1 MKNKPSILIIFFSLC
16 FLLQLNSQITPGSE
30 DNFVTIWNT
39 MDYDFITIPTVGEG
53 YNYDL
58 YWEEVDNP
66 GINGTLSAITGD
78 VTLSSLTPGQDYR
91 IEIVGD
97 FPRIFMFKL
106 EEEGKKLLQIQQ
118 WGSITWNSLDSAF
131 WACRNM
137 DLIAQD
143 VPDLSELSSL
153 GSMFYN
159 CNSLKGEGA
168 NWDWDISGVS
178 NLRGMFTNAVEF
190 NGDITGW
197 DVSNVTDMGLLFAA
211 TAFDRPI
218 GNWDVRSVKK
228 MDGMF
233 YGAQKFNQEIGSW
246 DVSMVE
252 DMSFMFY
259 KTQAFN
265 QDISSW
271 DVKNVITMRVMF
283 AYTESF
289 NQSLNEWDVSNVIDM
304 SGMFSYAEAFNGNV
318 NEWDVSNVVSMEAM
332 FAGNSIFNQS
342 LNNWDVSNVENMS
355 YMFFYSTAF
364 NQDISN
370 WDVSNVMNM
379 ESMFERASG
388 FNQNLGNWT
397 LGEGVDLFQMLN
409 DAGMDCVNYSATLEG
424 WANNPNTPEG
434 RYFVVSNLRY
444 GSSAINARDSIL
456 IGEKNWTIIGD
467 QLTGLCLEAGEAF
480 ITLWNT
486 LNTDSLFIPTQGAGY
501 NYDLYWEEV
510 GNPENSGFFSGHT
523 GDLTIFGL
531 TPGQNYRVEIVGDF
545 PRFYMNNNFDERE
558 KLFEIKQWGKIE
570 WSSMENAFF
579 GCANMDVTAN
589 DVPDLSGV
597 GSIRNMFTDCESLV
611 GDRANWEWNTSNVHD
626 MHGLFD
632 LAWRFNQDI
641 GSWDVGNVTDMSFM
655 FYGEI
660 DFAGTLKLH
669 HFNQDISNW
678 DVSNV
683 ENMAGMFMGASEFN
697 QDLSTWDVSSVVNM
711 SNMFFE
717 AASFYSDLSTWDVS
731 NVMILS
737 STFARTDSFN
747 SDLSGW
753 DVSNVTNMSG
763 MFRGADSFN
772 SDISGW
778 DVSNV
783 TNMGHMFNGALS
795 FNGDLSGW
803 DVSNVTNMNTMFA
816 TAELFNSDIS
826 SWDVSNVTNMGHMFT
841 GARLFDADITGW
853 DVSNVQS
860 MAHMFSGTL
869 FFNHDISVWDISSV
883 TNMSHM
889 FSFTIN
895 FNQDIS
901 VWDIGNVTNLTAVFL
916 EAESFNQDISGWDV
930 SNVSNFWLMFHSASS
945 FNQNLAD
952 WDISSASNMRSM
964 FNNSGMQCENYS
976 ATLIGWA
983 SQENVPSGM
992 RLGAI
997 GMEYAPSAAQYRNN
1011 ILIDQKGWEIMGD
1024 QEGDC
1029 SPVNTINFDDEDIAL
1044 TIYPNPVVDKL
1055 YFEPV
1060 NELGKAEITVFN
1072 STGKT
1077 VDSFEISLNAPQS
1090 VDVNHWKPGVYL
1102 LQISSSDI
1110 SRTIKVIRQ

>member
-1 MKNKPSILIIFFSLC
+1 MRSILLIFTIPFFFSIHISV
-16 FLLQLNSQITPGSE
+16 FAQITPGSG

-91 IEIVGD
+91 MEIVGD

-218 GNWDVRSVKK
+218 GNWDVSSVKK

-233 YGAQKFNQEIGSW
+233 YGTQKFDQEIGSW

-304 SGMFSYAEAFNGNV
+304 SGMFSYSAAFNGDIND
-318 NEWDVSNVVSMEAM
+318 WDIGNGVSMEAM
-332 FAGNSIFNQS
+332 FAGSNIFNQS
-342 LNNWDVSNVENMS
+342 INNWDVSNVENMS
-355 YMFFYSTAF
+355 YMFYYSTAF
-364 NQDISN
+364 NQNISN
-370 WDVSNVMNM
+370 WDVSNVRAM
-379 ESMFERASG
+379 EGMFYKASG

-397 LGEGVDLFQMLN
+397 LGEGVGLFQMLY
-409 DAGMDCVNYSATLEG
+409 DAGLDCVNYSATLEG
-424 WANNPNTPEG
+424 WANNPNTPES
-434 RYFVVSNLRY
+434 RHFVVSNLRY
-444 GSSAINARDSIL
+444 GTSAINARDSIL
-456 IGEKNWTIIGD
+456 IGEKNWTIVGD

-486 LNTDSLFIPTQGAGY
+486 LDSDSIFIPTQGAGY
-501 NYDLYWEEV
+501 DYDLYWEEV
-510 GNPENSGFFSGHT
+510 DNPGNNGLMSELT
-523 GDLTIFGL
+523 GNVTISDLDNETD
-531 TPGQNYRVEIVGDF
+531 YRIEIVGDF
-545 PRFYMNNNFDERE
+545 PRIYMQNSNNPWQLRE
-558 KLFEIKQWGKIE
+558 IAQWGSIQ
-570 WSSMENAFF
+570 WSSMEKAFT
-579 GCANMDVTAN
+579 GCFFLDVTAS
-589 DVPDLSGV
+589 DTPDLSGV
-597 GSIRNMFTDCESLV
+597 ESMRFMFIDCISLE
-611 GDRANWEWNTSNVHD
+611 GENANWEWNTSKVQN
-626 MHGLFD
+626 MECLFCY
-632 LAWRFNQDI
+632 AWRFNQDI
-641 GSWDVGNVTDMSFM
+641 GSWDVSNVTDMSYM
-655 FYGEI
+655 FYSVDELGWTTG
-660 DFAGTLKLH
+660 FSL
-669 HFNQDISNW
+669 FNQDISSW

-683 ENMAGMFMGASEFN
+683 TNMSEMLSGAS
-697 QDLSTWDVSSVVNM
+697 
-711 SNMFFE
+711 
-717 AASFYSDLSTWDVS
+717 
-731 NVMILS
+731 
-737 STFARTDSFN
+737 SFN

-753 DVSNVTNMSG
+753 DVSNVTDISG
-763 MFRGADSFN
+763 MFRNASSFN

-783 TNMGHMFNGALS
+783 TDM
-795 FNGDLSGW
+795 SG
-803 DVSNVTNMNTMFA
+803 MFA
-816 TAELFNSDIS
+816 SAAAFSGDIS
-826 SWDVSNVTNMGHMFT
+826 SWGVSEVNNMAGMFA
-841 GARLFDADITGW
+841 GARLFNADITGW
-853 DVSNVQS
+853 DVSNVS
-860 MAHMFSGTL
+860 NMTNMFSNTL
-869 FFNHDISVWDISSV
+869 IFNRDISVWDISNV
-883 TNMSHM
+883 TNMSGM
-889 FSFTIN
+889 FSYAVS

-901 VWDIGNVTNLTAVFL
+901 VWDIGHVTRLRSMFSG
-916 EAESFNQDISGWDV
+916 AESFNQDISNWDVSGANDLSFMFSNAYSFNQDISGWDV
-930 SNVSNFWLMFHSASS
+930 SNVSDFWMMFNNAFS

-983 SQENVPSGM
+983 SQENAPSGM
-992 RLGAI
+992 RLGAE
-997 GMEYAPSAAQYRNN
+997 GMEFAPSAVQYRNN
-1011 ILIDQKGWEIMGD
+1011 ILIDQKGWEIIGD

-1029 SPVNTINFDDEDIAL
+1029 SPVNTVDFADLGIQIRA
-1044 TIYPNPVVDKL
+1044 YPNPVMDYLNLEALDNLGKVNLSVYDIKGKLRGEYRLDLSTSQTIDVRDLSSGL
-1055 YFEPV
+1055 YF
-1060 NELGKAEITVFN
+1060 LQFTHG
-1072 STGKT
+1072 
-1077 VDSFEISLNAPQS
+1077 
-1090 VDVNHWKPGVYL
+1090 GVY
-1102 LQISSSDI
+1102 QTV
-1110 SRTIKVIRQ
+1110 RMVKE